1 MQWREPN
8 KGKRFKF
15 KRRREC
21 LAPLGVIT
29 VCVYLKVNEVDTI
42 RVPEVVGAVE
52 LEEEEVGQEQERNTA
67 DVHIHQ
73 QVPKTSG
80 KGLKENLEVLFVKVW
95 RKEKIVRRQLKSEW
109 ISMQIVAENLNL
121 N

>member
-1 MQWREPN
+1 M
-8 KGKRFKF
+8 
-15 KRRREC
+15 
-21 LAPLGVIT
+21 
-29 VCVYLKVNEVDTI
+29 YLKVNEVDTI

-95 RKEKIVRRQLKSEW
+95 RKDKIFRRQLKGESKL
-109 ISMQIVAENLNL
+109 ILMQIVAENLNL